1 MANNTP
7 TTLIPAA
14 ANRKAAGT
22 VEAVAEDVAGAAVQG
37 AGPGTGRRRDGGG
50 PPKSVGGHEV
60 EISVV
65 VAKAA
70 RRGSKTRRIRRTR
83 VWRNPAPGGG

>member
-1 MANNTP
+1 MGEGVFYT
-7 TTLIPAA
+7 

-50 PPKSVGGHEV
+50 PPKSADGHAV
-60 EISVV
+60 ENSVV
-65 VAKAA
+65 DAKAA
-70 RRGSKTRRIRRTR
+70 RRGSEARRIRSASIRWIPTTWCR
-83 VWRNPAPGGG
+83 